1 MKRQWRK
8 LLAGA
13 SVFALTAS
21 LLPTGLTVSAAG
33 SEAGTPYT
41 AEGTYDVTVPH
52 VIVNQVYG
60 GFGTTALQAT
70 ALLSYITRQPKMWI

>member
-21 LLPTGLTVSAAG
+21 LLPTGLTVSASG
-33 SEAGTPYT
+33 SEAGTPST
-41 AEGTYDVTVPH
+41 AEGTYDVTVPP
-52 VIVNQVYG
+52 VIVNQV
-60 GFGTTALQAT
+60 
-70 ALLSYITRQPKMWI
+70 